1 MPDSEIVRVE
11 LEASETT
18 EMLPLTLPAEA
29 GEKTAPKVKLCP
41 GVKVRGRFNPL
52 RLNPEPLAAAWVIV
66 TLDPP
71 ELVKV
76 SERL

>member
-11 LEASETT
+11 LEALETT
-18 EMLPLTLPAEA
+18 EMLPLAPPAEA

-41 GVKVRGRFNPL
+41 GVRARGRFNPL
-52 RLNPEPLAAAWVIV
+52 TLNPEPLAAAWVIV

-76 SERL
+76 SDRL

>member
-1 MPDSEIVRVE
+1 MPDSETVRVE
-11 LEASETT
+11 LEALETT
-18 EMLPLTLPAEA
+18 EMLPLALPAEA

-41 GVKVRGRFNPL
+41 GVRARGRFNPL
-52 RLNPEPLAAAWVIV
+52 TLNPEPLAVAWVIV

-76 SERL
+76 SDRL